1 MPTPAQIMLRSAAL
15 MNDSTRAVYTDE
27 VVLPY
32 LNMALDEL
40 QEYYELNNV
49 PTTNITSITLT
60 VPANTSVIG
69 YTTTPALPS
78 DLIEIQSLYE
88 SEVGNN
94 AWALMLPKSYI
105 HDTKDQISAF
115 ITYTWGNN
123 KINLIAA
130 NKDIDLKI
138 DYVASLFPT
147 DILISQINT
156 DLPFKNIK
164 SYLAYKTAALCSF
177 YIGENETR
185 SNELNGLAQ
194 LALDRSLGISTKS
207 RQSILT
213 RRRPFRAA
221 YKSRGMI

>member
-1 MPTPAQIMLRSAAL
+1 MATPAQVMLRSAAL
-15 MNDSTRAVYTDE
+15 LNDSVRSVYTDE

-49 PTTNITSITLT
+49 PITNNQSATIT
-60 VPANTSVIG
+60 VPKGISAIG
-69 YTTTPALPS
+69 YATTPALPV
-78 DLIEIQSLYE
+78 DLIEIQNLYE
-88 SEVGNN
+88 SEVGQS
-94 AWALMLPKSYI
+94 AWALMLPKTFL
-105 HDTKDQISAF
+105 HQTKDQISAF
-115 ITYTWGNN
+115 IIYAWGQNQL
-123 KINLIAA
+123 NLIAA

-147 DILISQINT
+147 DLAIGSINT
-156 DLPFKNIK
+156 DYPIKNIK
-164 SYLAYKTAALCSF
+164 SYLAYKTAALCSR

-213 RRRPFRAA
+213 RRRPFRAG
-221 YKSRGMI
+221 YKSRGIV